1 MTEMRLLVTRFAPH
15 AQRLTDLLNA
25 QGIVA
30 VAQPLLAVQK
40 TREFD
45 NASKVFA
52 KHYDY
57 IIAVSPNAVD
67 YTDQALADINWPQ
80 TNYLAVGQGTQT
92 KLKTVTAQDAVIPE
106 KCFDSEGLLA
116 LPALADLQGKHIL
129 ILRGVGGRNLL
140 CETLTKRRAIVD
152 YYQPYQRV
160 VIDLRGADLI
170 KKWQR
175 KGINSAIISSI
186 GLLERL
192 ITIVPVAAHGWLK
205 SITIYAPSQRI
216 TEQAKSWGWSDVK
229 ILPGMSDQQI
239 VDYFK
244 DQLKI
249 KM

>member
-1 MTEMRLLVTRFAPH
+1 MTEIRLLVTRFAPH
-15 AQRLTDLLNA
+15 AQRLTNLLNA

-30 VAQPLLAVQK
+30 VAQPLLAVKK
-40 TREFD
+40 TAEFD
-45 NASKVFA
+45 NAIQVFA

-67 YTDQALADINWPQ
+67 YTDQALLGRHWPQ
-80 TNYLAVGQGTQT
+80 TSYLAVGQGTQK
-92 KLKTVTAQDAVIPE
+92 KLKTVTAQDALIPE

-116 LPALADLQGKHIL
+116 LPTLTNLQGKNIL
-129 ILRGVGGRNLL
+129 ILRGVGGRELL
-140 CETLTKRRAIVD
+140 CDTLTKRRAKVD

-160 VIDLRGADLI
+160 AIDLRGADLI
-170 KKWQR
+170 EKWQQ

-186 GLLERL
+186 ELLERF
-192 ITIVPVAAHGWLK
+192 ITVVPVAAHGWLK
-205 SITIYAPSQRI
+205 SLTIYAPSQRI
-216 TEQAKSWGWSDVK
+216 TEQATSWGWSDVK